1 VNRRSFL
8 QALAAASVAGVPLS
22 SALASD
28 ADVYDLP
35 RVGNASLLHITDT
48 HAQLLPLHFR
58 EPSVNLGVGD
68 ARGRPP
74 HVVGEAL
81 LRAFG
86 IAPGTRD
93 AHALTYLDFNA
104 AAKRFGTMGGFAH
117 LATLVARLKA
127 SRPGA
132 LLLDGG
138 DTWQGSA
145 TSLWTRGQDMI
156 DAQIRDVV
164 ALLVDPASPVNR

>member
-1 VNRRSFL
+1 MPLAR
-8 QALAAASVAGVPLS
+8 ALAA
-22 SALASD
+22 D
-28 ADVYDLP
+28 ADAYDAP
-35 RVGNASLLHITDT
+35 RFGNVSVLHFTDS
-48 HAQLLPLHFR
+48 HAQLRPLHFR

-104 AAKRFGTMGGFAH
+104 AAKR
-117 LATLVARLKA
+117 A
-127 SRPGA
+127 SA
-132 LLLDGG
+132 
-138 DTWQGSA
+138 A
-145 TSLWTRGQDMI
+145 TSSGNI
-156 DAQIRDVV
+156 S
-164 ALLVDPASPVNR
+164 PASSNTMCPSAPTT